1 MALEI
6 YNTLTRRKERFVP
19 LDPDGR
25 RVTIYNCGP
34 TIYDHFHIGNARNF
48 VVMDVVRRYFEWL
61 GYEVRF
67 VQNLTDIE
75 DKIIKKAEEEG
86 ISTEEVTARFKDAY
100 FEDAGKLGI
109 RKADAHPR
117 ATEYVEPMVRFMK
130 ALQDKGLAY
139 EKNGSLYFRVRAFGE
154 YGKLSGRSVDSMREG
169 ARVEVSEE
177 KDDPLDFV
185 LWKAAKPGEPTWD
198 SPWGKGRPGWHSEC
212 AVMAHELLGETIDIH
227 SGGTDLMFPHH
238 ENEIAQHEGLYGK
251 PFARYWMHNGFLN
264 IDSEKMSKSLGNFF
278 KIDEVLAAGH
288 SPETIRLFLLSAA
301 YRHPLDY
308 NETALSEAK
317 ASVHR
322 INDGLETGEKLL
334 ALEGRE
340 AAEIGHES
348 KEETARPYLDRFM
361 KAMDDDFNTPRALAV
376 LHDVVSAIHETRQA
390 KPVDFDRLAV
400 LVGTG
405 RTLRDFFGLRRGAT
419 GSGAGD
425 EASGGGEIELGE
437 ESTELQLV
445 ALLGEVRRMAE
456 VKDAQEVVATIEE
469 RLAWQRINLRDAVK
483 APLYWVTHDGI
494 DALSDLVETL
504 IDARRIS
511 RQEKAFDIADFIRD
525 GVKDAGL
532 LLEDHP
538 QGTIWKRV

>member
-75 DKIIKKAEEEG
+75 DKIIKRAEEEG
-86 ISTEEVTARFKDAY
+86 VSTEEITAKFKDAY

-109 RKADAHPR
+109 RMADEHPR
-117 ATEYVEPMVRFMK
+117 ATEYVAQMVAFMK
-130 ALQDKGLAY
+130 ALEGKGLAY
-139 EKNGSLYFRVRAFGE
+139 EKNGSLYFRVRGFGE

-212 AVMAHELLGETIDIH
+212 AVMARELLGETIDIH

-238 ENEIAQHEGLYGK
+238 ENEIAQHEGLYNRQ
-251 PFARYWMHNGFLN
+251 FARYWMHNGFLN
-264 IDSEKMSKSLGNFF
+264 VDSEKMSKSLGNFF

-308 NETALSEAK
+308 NETALSEAR

-322 INDGLETGEKLL
+322 INDGLETGKKLL
-334 ALEGRE
+334 ELEGRE
-340 AAEIGHES
+340 AGETGRES
-348 KEETARPYLDRFM
+348 KDEVAGMYLERFM
-361 KAMDDDFNTPRALAV
+361 TAMDDDFNTPRALAV
-376 LHDVVSAIHETRQA
+376 LHDIVSAIHETRQA
-390 KPVDFDRLAV
+390 KPVDLEKLSS

-405 RTLRDFFGLRRGAT
+405 TTLRDFFGLRPG
-419 GSGAGD
+419 GAGPGAGAG
-425 EASGGGEIELGE
+425 EPGGESELGE
-437 ESTELQLV
+437 GSAELQLV
-445 ALLGEVRRMAE
+445 ALLGEVKRMAE
-456 VKDAQEVVATIEE
+456 VKGAEEVVATIEE
-469 RLAWQRINLRDAVK
+469 KLAWQRIDLKDAVK

-494 DALSDLVETL
+494 DALSDLAETL
-504 IDARRIS
+504 IEARRIS

-538 QGTIWKRV
+538 QGTIWKRA